1 MRLES
6 STGCQKYVPR
16 LSRERYS
23 GLMLSTQG
31 PGQAARL
38 KDFLREVAFTP
49 AGVRERIQ
57 TDVLAGRHKENLSL
71 LLYRTREVDALNL
84 LIRWFIVGEPCSQ
97 AAAKQCIPPD
107 ILQLLLDCGLL
118 TASGDALSS
127 PVMFSPF
134 EDFWIATD
142 TYAHL
147 TASSGGD
154 GVLMI
159 NATTLCLLNLAMRTP
174 CRSLLD
180 LGTGCGVVAIV
191 AASQFAEQVT
201 ATDLTSRAGIFASF
215 NAWLNERPNVEVLT
229 GDLFQPVA
237 GRKFERILSN
247 PPFYVTP
254 TSNKIFAENPM
265 GLDGFCRTLIKQAP
279 AHLEEGGF
287 LQMLCEWPEI
297 EGQPWEERLSE
308 WFEGTGCDAV
318 VCAGGVYDPILYAQ
332 NRLPVVTTLAGKEA
346 DYQKFEEWIS
356 YYQTQRVKAI
366 HAGFLTMR
374 KRSGQNWVH
383 FERVSTQ
390 PSVPLGEAMLHFF
403 TSRDQPLSDDQL
415 LASKLQVAD
424 GVQLR
429 QVVAFS
435 EGQWRRSPRIPM
447 IQTFGLRLVHEATPE
462 VAEFISKMDG
472 SAPLS
477 ELVDDLA
484 REAPV
489 PREKVQAECL
499 SMVRKWLNRGF
510 VRQTQ

>member
-1 MRLES
+1 
-6 STGCQKYVPR
+6 
-16 LSRERYS
+16 
-23 GLMLSTQG
+23 MLRTQG
-31 PGQAARL
+31 PGKAARL

-49 AGVRERIQ
+49 EGVRERIQ
-57 TDVLAGRHKENLSL
+57 TDVLVGRHNENLSI
-71 LLYRTREVDALNL
+71 LLYRTREVNALNL
-84 LIRWFIVGEPCSQ
+84 LIRWFIIGEPASQ
-97 AAAKQCIPPD
+97 AAAKQCIPAD
-107 ILQLLLDCGLL
+107 ILQLLGDCGLL
-118 TASGDALSS
+118 TLAGDALSS
-127 PVMFSPF
+127 PVRFSPF
-134 EDFWIATD
+134 EELWIATD

-147 TASSGGD
+147 TASSGAD

-159 NATTLCLLNLAMRTP
+159 NATTLWLLNLAIRTP

-191 AASQFAEQVT
+191 GASQFAEQVT
-201 ATDLTSRAGIFASF
+201 ATDLSSRAGLFAGF

-229 GDLFQPVA
+229 GNLFQPVA

-254 TSNKIFAENPM
+254 TSDKIFAENPM
-265 GLDGFCRTLIKQAP
+265 VLDGFCRHLIKQAP
-279 AHLEEGGF
+279 AHLEEGGY

-318 VCAGGVYDPILYAQ
+318 VCAGGKYDPILYAQ

-346 DYQKFEEWIS
+346 DYQKFQEWIS
-356 YYQTQRVKAI
+356 YYQAQRVVAI
-366 HAGFLTMR
+366 HAGLLTIR

-383 FERVSTQ
+383 FERVSAH
-390 PSVPLGEAMLHFF
+390 PSVPLGDAMLHFF
-403 TSRDQPLSDDQL
+403 ATRDQPLSDEQL
-415 LASKLQVAD
+415 LASKLTVAD

-429 QVVAFS
+429 QLAEFS
-435 EGQWRRSPRIPM
+435 DGQWRRSPSIPLT
-447 IQTFGLRLVHEATPE
+447 QTFGLQLVHEITPD
-462 VAEFISKMDG
+462 VAEFISRMDG
-472 SAPLS
+472 RVPLC

-499 SMVRKWLNRGF
+499 SLTRKWLDRGF
-510 VRQTQ
+510 VRVAQPT